1 MHEEV
6 VTQRVMTKFTHIP
19 QLLEGYPCIEKSLP
33 VG

>member
-6 VTQRVMTKFTHIP
+6 VTRWVMTKFTHIP
-19 QLLEGYPCIEKSLP
+19 QLLEGYPCMKKSLP